1 MNSNPYNFPVL
12 HRSGLALYVLE
23 VVYAIPCPWRSLI
36 NGEVRILSCR
46 PWGEKGSSVLLKL
59 KGSID
64 QEKIAG
70 KNLHITSMYRL
81 RDGQSLVI
89 LRTNSCPCRISGL
102 NEMHIIS
109 SRIDAGIIKVRMICE
124 NKSEAKNL
132 LSRMRASGIRIISA
146 KLRTIRE
153 EDILTP
159 RQEEAL
165 ILGFIKGYFDNP
177 RRIDLGAL
185 SKELGVSKPT
195 TYSMIKR
202 AIRKLIRQ
210 TLYI

>member
-1 MNSNPYNFPVL
+1 M
-12 HRSGLALYVLE
+12 
-23 VVYAIPCPWRSLI
+23 
-36 NGEVRILSCR
+36 
-46 PWGEKGSSVLLKL
+46 LLKL

-64 QEKIAG
+64 QKRIAG
-70 KNLHITSMYRL
+70 KNVHITSTYRL
-81 RDGQSLVI
+81 RDGQSLII

-102 NEMHIIS
+102 NEMHILS
-109 SRIDAGIIKVRMICE
+109 SRVDAGIIKVRIVCE
-124 NKSEAKNL
+124 SKSEAKNL
-132 LSRMRASGIRIISA
+132 LSRMRASGIRILSA

-165 ILGFIKGYFDNP
+165 ILGFIRGYFDNP
-177 RRIDLGAL
+177 RRIDLGSL

-195 TYSMIKR
+195 AYSMIKR

-210 TLYI
+210 TLYV